1 MSDNFK
7 IGCIV
12 CLISIPILIGLFFL
26 DSWFVMLL
34 WNAIVPVV
42 MWCQPLTYW
51 HAVGIN
57 LLISLLFGGGGI
69 GKSIGTAIT
78 KSFSD

>member
-12 CLISIPILIGLFFL
+12 CLISIPIFIGLFFL
-26 DSWFVMLL
+26 DSWFIMLL
-34 WNAIVPVV
+34 WNAIVPIV

-57 LLISLLFGGGGI
+57 LLISLLFEGNI
-69 GKSIGTAIT
+69 SKSIGTVIT
-78 KSFSD
+78 KSFNIK

>member
-26 DSWFVMLL
+26 DSWFIMLL
-34 WNAIVPVV
+34 WNAIVPIV

-57 LLISLLFGGGGI
+57 LLISLLFEGNI
-69 GKSIGTAIT
+69 SKSIGTVIT
-78 KSFSD
+78 KSFNIK